1 MPAYTQRKRPVVQTA
16 GIKLGLALA
25 AVGASLGGWGA
36 LGVQDLTTATQVAQ
50 VSSVDTTSGTTT
62 GTTASDTTATGST
75 TAATANAASTTA
87 ATTATQP
94 VARTRSS
101 S

>member
-16 GIKLGLALA
+16 GIKIALALA
-25 AVGASLGGWGA
+25 AVGASVGGWGA
-36 LGVQDLTTATQVAQ
+36 LGVADLTTGTQVAQ
-50 VSSVDTTSGTTT
+50 VSSVDTTATNTSVDTTTT
-62 GTTASDTTATGST
+62 GTTASATTATSS
-75 TAATANAASTTA
+75 AAD
-87 ATTATQP
+87 TTATQP